1 VGELFRDIARQNA
14 SAQVIQGV
22 PTGLLTH

>member
-1 VGELFRDIARQNA
+1 VSAGRDIARQNA
-14 SAQVIQGV
+14 DAQVIQGV